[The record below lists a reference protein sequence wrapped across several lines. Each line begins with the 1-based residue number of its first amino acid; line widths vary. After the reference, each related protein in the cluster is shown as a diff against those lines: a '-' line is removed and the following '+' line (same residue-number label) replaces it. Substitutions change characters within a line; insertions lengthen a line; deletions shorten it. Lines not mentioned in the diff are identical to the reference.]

1 MPQKAA
7 ISRIKKETLA
17 ATKAAS
23 TPSAAPLNELE
34 IEAIE
39 LFINF
44 LKLVGMPKSIGEIYG
59 LLFVSPE
66 PLPVDTLI
74 ARLKIS
80 SGAASQGLKLLRS
93 LGAVKTTYV
102 AGDRRDHFTA
112 DLELSRFAT
121 VFIEEEVI
129 PRLRRAEER
138 LRNMEAY
145 LETLPKAERK
155 IRQEK
160 IERLRHWV
168 EKGNSL
174 LPWALRFLKM

>member
-1 MPQKAA
+1 MAQGTLISKA
-7 ISRIKKETLA
+7 KKDTV
-17 ATKAAS
+17 ATEKKQAAS
-23 TPSAAPLNELE
+23 QSDPLNELE

-44 LKLVGMPKSIGEIYG
+44 LKLIGMPKSIGEIYG

-93 LGAVKTTYV
+93 LGAVKTAYV
-102 AGDRRDHFTA
+102 VGDRRDHFTA

-121 VFIEEEVI
+121 VFIEEEII

-138 LRNMEAY
+138 LKRMDAY
-145 LETLPKAERK
+145 LKTLPQEERAV
-155 IRQEK
+155 RQEK

-168 EKGNSL
+168 QKGNSL